1 MEKISPILARKQHH
15 FNSILSGCSLKEALH
30 KMKCE
35 NTGYLIVVDN
45 DDRFLGLL
53 TEHEITGKAMLQKR
67 SVEKISV
74 DELMNTNLPVASSDD
89 TVEVCMKLMCQH
101 HVQQIPVFEEHQF
114 RGIISSDDLLREVVS
129 MRNEVFDD
137 YGEEAIF

>member
-1 MEKISPILARKQHH
+1 MEKISPILARKQRH

-53 TEHEITGKAMLQKR
+53 TDHEIAGKAMLQKR

-74 DELMNTNLPVASSDD
+74 DELMNTRLPFASSDD
-89 TVEVCMKLMCQH
+89 TVEGCMKLMCQH
-101 HVQQIPVFEEHQF
+101 HVQQLPVFEEHQF
-114 RGIISSDDLLREVVS
+114 RGIISSDDLLNEVVL
-129 MRNEVFDD
+129 MRTEVFDD
-137 YGEEAIF
+137 DKEEAIF